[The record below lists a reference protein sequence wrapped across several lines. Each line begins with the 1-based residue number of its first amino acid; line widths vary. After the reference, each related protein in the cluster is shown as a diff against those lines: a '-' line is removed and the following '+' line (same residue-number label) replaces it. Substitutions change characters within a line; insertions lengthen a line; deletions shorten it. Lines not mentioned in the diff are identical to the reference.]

1 MQCINAKIPR
11 RVKSQRICCNVDNIW
26 VFLPIDSRISISAD
40 DLTKKICLINFAQ
53 YVAIIFV
60 VYENKV
66 VIRSVRLRY
75 YYLTI

>member
-1 MQCINAKIPR
+1 M
-11 RVKSQRICCNVDNIW
+11 
-26 VFLPIDSRISISAD
+26 FLPIDSCISISAD
-40 DLTKKICLINFAQ
+40 DLTKKICFINFAQ